1 MNFLHI
7 LAYAVA
13 CLVILELYIEV
24 NKYNKTV
31 FLFPYGI
38 GKLKQKV
45 AQLDADPT
53 REQQGLLRKC
63 NTCSSSN
70 QHCNGVTGHT
80 LGIRNTAGNPKTCL
94 EALTAD
100 PSLESGMFWI
110 DPDGQGSGDG
120 PIYVY
125 CNMTTGNS
133 ALLNLYAH
141 VIKYLFSLPGSTSVL
156 HDSEDAIDIDHC
168 FDPGC
173 YSRPIKYNATLR
185 QMTVL
190 SEISDVCQQSIQ
202 V

>member
-1 MNFLHI
+1 MKIKLKLCNFG
-7 LAYAVA
+7 
-13 CLVILELYIEV
+13 VIMVESELG
-24 NKYNKTV
+24 N
-31 FLFPYGI
+31 
-38 GKLKQKV
+38 LKQKV
-45 AQLDADPT
+45 AQLDAET
-53 REQQGLLRKC
+53 REQQDLLRKC
-63 NTCSSSN
+63 NTCSRI
-70 QHCNGVTGHT
+70 QHRNGITEHAPWIKNSVGDH
-80 LGIRNTAGNPKTCL
+80 KTCL
-94 EALTAD
+94 EALAAD

-133 ALLNLYAH
+133 AALSTHSYVNKISL
-141 VIKYLFSLPGSTSVL
+141 ILPGSTSVL
-156 HDSEDAIDIDHC
+156 HDNEDAIDIDHC

-190 SEISDVCQQSIQ
+190 SELSEVCQQSIQ